1 MQNMETTMLSLATLP
16 RAPPAALYNPLDHGR
31 SLAQS
36 DNQVLTKFHLIHI
49 FYGKYFKG
57 MENYQGFFLHFLIN
71 RVFGFNVLIIMRVE
85 N

>member
-36 DNQVLTKFHLIHI
+36 DNQVLTKFHIIHI

-57 MENYQGFFLHFLIN
+57 MENYQGFFLHLLIN
-71 RVFGFNVLIIMRVE
+71 RVSGLTS
-85 N
+85 